1 MVIAY
6 LLFAWFS
13 VSHIISAIKSI
24 KSKNYFDTVIA
35 VLSLPFLIFF
45 ISSIILGGS
54 AFNDAA
60 ADYELYQA
68 GHYYLVSHGDFTEVT
83 YGQYQYMKIIEIVG
97 IGTFLINFILAA
109 IRHAQGKSGRPS
121 RSFEEH
127 NLHNKSHR

>member
-60 ADYELYQA
+60 TDYELYQA
-68 GHYYLVSHGDFTEVT
+68 GHYYLVSHGDFTEVSF
-83 YGQYQYMKIIEIVG
+83 GQYQYMKIIEIIG
-97 IGTFLINFILAA
+97 IVTFLITFILVA
-109 IRHAQGKSGRPS
+109 INNFRNQDKKRN
-121 RSFEEH
+121 SFFEAH
-127 NLHNKSHR
+127 DLRNKSHR

>member
-54 AFNDAA
+54 AFTDAA

-68 GHYYLVSHGDFTEVT
+68 GHYYLMSHGDFTEVT
-83 YGQYQYMKIIEIVG
+83 YEQFQYMKVIEIIG

-109 IRHAQGKSGRPS
+109 IRHAQGKSGKPS
-121 RSFEEH
+121 HSFEEH

>member
-24 KSKNYFDTVIA
+24 KSKNYFDTLIA

-97 IGTFLINFILAA
+97 IGTFLITFILAA
-109 IRHAQGKSGRPS
+109 IKNFRNQDKKANPF
-121 RSFEEH
+121 FEEH
-127 NLHNKSHR
+127 DLRNKSHR

>member
-24 KSKNYFDTVIA
+24 KSKNYFDALIA
-35 VLSLPFLIFF
+35 VLCLPFLIFF

-68 GHYYLVSHGDFTEVT
+68 GHYYLMSHGDFTEVT
-83 YGQYQYMKIIEIVG
+83 YEQFQYMKVIEIIG

-109 IRHAQGKSGRPS
+109 IRHAQGKSGKPS